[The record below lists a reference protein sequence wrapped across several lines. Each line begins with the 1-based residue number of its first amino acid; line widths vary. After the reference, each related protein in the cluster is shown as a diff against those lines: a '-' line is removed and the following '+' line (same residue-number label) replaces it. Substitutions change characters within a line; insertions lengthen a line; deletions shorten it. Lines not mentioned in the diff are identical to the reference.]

1 MKYIALA
8 LAALSIVLASG
19 SLSVASDEAKGRRVF
34 NKCRACHSL
43 AVGISKIGPSLNG
56 IIGRKAGNWKKKNG
70 KLFPYSTAMRQAG
83 KGTKPVIWN
92 ELTLKNFLI
101 APGKYIPGNRMSFP
115 GLKKTKDRDNLLAYL
130 RKATK

>member
-1 MKYIALA
+1 MKDIALA

-83 KGTKPVIWN
+83 KGTKPVTWN
-92 ELTLKNFLI
+92 EITLKIFLI

-115 GLKKTKDRDNLLAYL
+115 GLKKTKDHDNLLAYL

>member
-92 ELTLKNFLI
+92 EITLKNFLI

>member
-56 IIGRKAGNWKKKNG
+56 IIGRKVGNWKKKMAS
-70 KLFPYSTAMRQAG
+70 FF
-83 KGTKPVIWN
+83 
-92 ELTLKNFLI
+92 LTRL
-101 APGKYIPGNRMSFP
+101 P
-115 GLKKTKDRDNLLAYL
+115 
-130 RKATK
+130 